1 MTGTSSIDVA
11 PSGGRLIDETLF
23 HGAGG
28 EIALAGSRCVACG
41 AMTFPVQRSCP
52 RCAGDDVESVPLPR
66 TGTLWGFT
74 VQAFPPKTPYL
85 LADERPF
92 APYAVGYVDLDHRVL
107 VETRIVTDD
116 PASLAVGDEMT
127 LVLEQLRRDESGPV
141 LTYAF
146 APVGARRASRGSDAE
161 NTQDDAP

>member
-1 MTGTSSIDVA
+1 MTSTSSIDVT
-11 PSGGRLIDETLF
+11 PTGRRLIDESLF
-23 HGAGG
+23 HVAGD
-28 EIALAGSRCVACG
+28 EIALAGSECASCG
-41 AMTFPVQRSCP
+41 AVTFPVQRSCP
-52 RCAGDDVESVPLPR
+52 RCAGDDVQSVPLPR

-107 VETRIVTDD
+107 VEARILTDD
-116 PASLAVGDEMT
+116 PTSLAVGDEMT
-127 LVLEQLRRDESGPV
+127 LVLEQLGRDESGPA

-146 APVGARRASRGSDAE
+146 APAGARRASGGSDTAS
-161 NTQDDAP
+161 TQRGAP